1 MIMGSWLRIPKTMND
16 LVLFFRIKEEISHRK
31 FYLIR
36 WQVLSRKV
44 QFRDVSLGKILES
57 PAVLQFFAVHP
68 GNIGKTRKDIFCTI
82 MDFY

>member
-1 MIMGSWLRIPKTMND
+1 MMWSWLRIPKTMND

-36 WQVLSRKV
+36 WLVLSRKV

-57 PAVLQFFAVHP
+57 QAVLQFFAVHP
-68 GNIGKTRKDIFCTI
+68 GNIGKTRKDIFYTI
-82 MDFY
+82 MGFY